1 MSKRRKS
8 SAGRRGA
15 KRPFSPLTREVQTAL
30 TLQEEGNISAAHQ
43 QLLKLAKQHPRNKSV
58 LLALLELSQK
68 LQDWRTYAYYG
79 EQLLLLERQEDRA
92 DMLNNLVYAHI
103 QLAYP
108 ALIWHFATELAR
120 QHPDFPHLQQSQ
132 TLVHTLEPELR
143 KEAEDIEYSTTL
155 SPDEKLQLMVLH
167 DRVRFYTESGHPA
180 ASIPQAKAFLEKA
193 PGVIAI
199 LNNLSLSQ
207 FMMGDFA
214 QAIATAE
221 SVLAQDPDN
230 FHALGNLVR
239 YSVLTAQFAQARE
252 YAQRLEQCASDNPDL
267 ATKQAEAFAFLG
279 DDEKVQT
286 VYQRALAQGSH
297 LSPLLLHLAAV
308 AAYRLSDEKSAWQL
322 WQKAVKQMPAL
333 EMARSSLA
341 ERRVPPGKRN
351 IPWYWPFAY
360 WFPQDME
367 QLLDKHLGQTAQ
379 SKSNRAVEQGMK
391 SLLAERPYFAQLF
404 PHMLEFGDHAA
415 REFVL
420 NFVRVVETPELLQAL
435 YDFARSPHGSD
446 DLRLEAI
453 QFISHKHPHLLPEN
467 KEVTMWQKGKQ
478 SKMFMLNFTITDEP
492 EFLADIPRGMLEK
505 HEQATTL
512 LLDDRLEEAEEMLQE
527 VIAAA
532 PNFHSA
538 YNHLAAVYEKQGRR
552 QEARALIE
560 ETHARF
566 PDYLFARVA
575 LARILTQEK
584 RLEEA
589 RALLKPLLLLP
600 ELHISEFRA
609 LARAQIDI
617 ALADNQ
623 VDGARSWLA
632 MWRQLEE
639 DNPELLQWQMRIDG
653 PDKLLGDLQKLLGH
667 SQQKKGRR

>member
-1 MSKRRKS
+1 MNKRRKS

-15 KRPFSPLTREVQTAL
+15 KRPFSTLAREVQTAL
-30 TLQEEGNISAAHQ
+30 TLQEEGNTNAAHQ

-79 EQLLLLERQEDRA
+79 EQLLHLENREDRA
-92 DMLNNLVYAHI
+92 DTLNNLVYAYI
-103 QLAYP
+103 QLGYP

-120 QHPDFPHLQQSQ
+120 QHPNFAHLQQSQ
-132 TLVHTLEPELR
+132 TLIHKLEPELR
-143 KEAEDIEYSTTL
+143 QEAEDLETNLAL

-207 FMMGDFA
+207 FMLGDFA

-239 YSVLTAQFAQARE
+239 YSVLTAQFVQARE
-252 YAQRLEQCASDNPDL
+252 YAQRLEQCNSDHPDL

-297 LSPLLLHLAAV
+297 LRPLLLHLAAV
-308 AAYRLSDEKSAWQL
+308 AAYRLGDEKSAWQL
-322 WQKAVKQMPAL
+322 WQKAVNQSLPL

-351 IPWYWPFAY
+351 VPWYWPFTY

-391 SLLAERPYFAQLF
+391 SMLAERPYFAQLF
-404 PHMLEFGDHAA
+404 PHMLEFGDRVT

-446 DLRLEAI
+446 DLRLDAI

-492 EFLADIPRGMLEK
+492 EFLTNVPQEMLEK

-512 LLDDRLEEAEEMLQE
+512 LLEDRLQEAEQMLQE

-532 PNFHSA
+532 PKFHSA

-589 RALLKPLLLLP
+589 RALLKPILALP

-617 ALADNQ
+617 TLADNQ

-667 SQQKKGRR
+667 SQKKKGRR